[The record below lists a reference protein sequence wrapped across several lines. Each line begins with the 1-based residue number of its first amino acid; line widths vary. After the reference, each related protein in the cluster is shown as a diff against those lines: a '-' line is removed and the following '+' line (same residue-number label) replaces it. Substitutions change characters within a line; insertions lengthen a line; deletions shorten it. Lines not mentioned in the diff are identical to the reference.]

1 MFTDIT
7 MHWMS
12 VNPKTNDVESLKQ
25 RVANEYEREDTTIE
39 DGRTEHAGMVSVA
52 FCQMTEY
59 PE

>member
-1 MFTDIT
+1 